1 MATIVVALMSILAI
15 GFLGTWAA
23 SRLRVPHSVFLVIL
37 GVAAG
42 MSIRGHAG
50 ATGTYIGHLTDLFPD
65 LVVLVLLPPLI
76 FEAAYGLDFDQLR
89 MELLPLA
96 ALSIV
101 ALGVSTALIGY
112 GLHWVFHLELLPSLV
127 FGALISATDPVAV
140 VALFKEVGAPRR
152 LSTLVE
158 GESLLNDG
166 TAIMLFRVLLAATAA
181 SQLGKGLIVQGV
193 LQFIEVALGGALVGL
208 AMAGMM
214 SLLLKLTSRSGA
226 SQLGVTVVAA
236 YLSFII
242 ADRYLGVSG
251 VISTLVVGLY
261 LGRRA
266 RLELNRD
273 ALEGMRHVWQF
284 LALSANVV
292 VFVAVGLAADPALMW
307 TNVAVIPTTVGIA
320 YLARALSV
328 FLTIPAVN
336 ALRLSP
342 PINIAYQVVLFWGG
356 LRGGLALGLVLLLP
370 DGFPH
375 KHLFAVLAIAVV
387 TATLLINALTA
398 KQVLRVL
405 KLDQLEPSD
414 QRFYVEALELAQ
426 GAAFEQLSRAAESG
440 SLSRVLV
447 EQQRTSA
454 REALEAAQSAGA
466 GDRHDPDVRFIVSA
480 LLLHERRAYDLRL
493 ADGVLSKDAYR
504 ELQQLVTKRLDAFH
518 REGLNGLMGFEFGLG
533 APDRN
538 GVAGKVLTGYL
549 LSKIGGRLHRLTI
562 RLEVLLHLKLALEE
576 MAPSSSTVPVSGLVR
591 QWLVEADRELQ
602 TFFRAYPHYGAAV
615 QASFIADAIRARS
628 RTVIQ
633 QLFEASIISGIV
645 RAKAEQQVAAI
656 HAQGVA
662 GARNLLT
669 PTRAYLVGRVP
680 MFQALPPSA
689 IQKIA
694 DFSKSVVVKPGD
706 VVVREG
712 EEGHSFFVVTAGLL
726 EVQRPGESG
735 EEGRPRLFAGD
746 FFGEMSLLFNQ
757 RRNATVIA
765 VMTTELL
772 ELGQS
777 TFEFIL
783 KEYPLVRTQIYETAQ
798 ARRSAR
804 GDWTAPS

>member
-23 SRLRVPHSVFLVIL
+23 SRLRLPHSVFLVIL

-50 ATGTYIGHLTDLFPD
+50 ATGISIGHLTDLFPD
-65 LVVLVLLPPLI
+65 LVVFVLLPPLI

-89 MELLPLA
+89 RELLPLT

-101 ALGVSTALIGY
+101 ALVMSTALIGY
-112 GLHWVFHLELLPSLV
+112 GLHWVFRLELLPSLV

-152 LSTLVE
+152 LNTLVE

-166 TAIMLFRVLLAATAA
+166 TAIVLFRVLLAATAA
-181 SQLGKGLIVQGV
+181 SQLGQGLIVRGV

-208 AMAGMM
+208 GMAGMM
-214 SLLLKLTSRSGA
+214 SLLLKLTSRSAA

-292 VFVAVGLAADPALMW
+292 VFVAVGLAADPALIRS
-307 TNVAVIPTTVGIA
+307 NIAVIPTTVGIA

-328 FLTIPAVN
+328 FITIPAVN
-336 ALRLSP
+336 ALRLSA
-342 PINIAYQVVLFWGG
+342 PISIAYQVVLFWGG

-370 DGFPH
+370 EGFPH

-387 TATLLINALTA
+387 TATLLINALTT
-398 KQVLRVL
+398 KGVLRVL
-405 KLDQLEPSD
+405 KLDQLEPAD
-414 QRFYVEALELAQ
+414 RRIYVDALDLAQ
-426 GAAFEQLSRAAESG
+426 GAAFEQLSRAADTG
-440 SLSRVLV
+440 SLSRALV

-454 REALEAAQSAGA
+454 HEALGAAHATGEGS
-466 GDRHDPDVRFIVSA
+466 RHDPDVRFSVSS

-493 ADGVLSKDAYR
+493 ADGVLSKDAYL
-504 ELQQLVTKRLDAFH
+504 ELQQLVTRRLDVFH
-518 REGLNGLMGFEFGLG
+518 REGLEGLTGFAFGLG
-533 APDRN
+533 GPAPHS
-538 GVAGKVLTGYL
+538 GAGTFLTRYL

-562 RLEVLLHLKLALEE
+562 RLEVLLHLKLALED
-576 MAPSSSTVPVSGLVR
+576 MAPSSPTAPASGLVR

-615 QASFIADAIRARS
+615 QASFIADAIKARS
-628 RTVIQ
+628 RTVIE
-633 QLFEASIISGIV
+633 QLFEASIISGVV
-645 RAKAEQQVAAI
+645 RAKAERQIAAI

-662 GARNLLT
+662 GARDLLT

-680 MFQALPPSA
+680 MFQALPASA
-689 IQKIA
+689 LQKIA
-694 DFSKSVVVKPGD
+694 DFSTSVGVEPGR

-712 EEGHSFFVVTAGLL
+712 AEGHSFFLVTAGLL
-726 EVQRPGESG
+726 EVQRSG
-735 EEGRPRLFAGD
+735 ERPEEGHPRLFAGD

-757 RRNATVIA
+757 PRNATVIA
-765 VMTTELL
+765 VMATELL

-783 KEYPLVRTQIYETAQ
+783 KEYPLVRAQIYQTAQ
-798 ARRSAR
+798 ARRSAG
-804 GDWTAPS
+804 GDGTTPS

>member
-1 MATIVVALMSILAI
+1 MATIVVALMSMLAI

-50 ATGTYIGHLTDLFPD
+50 ATGISIGHLTDLFPD
-65 LVVLVLLPPLI
+65 LVVFVLLPLLI

-89 MELLPLA
+89 LELLPLA

-101 ALGVSTALIGY
+101 ALGMSTALIGY
-112 GLHWVFHLELLPSLV
+112 GLHWVFRLELLPSLV

-140 VALFKEVGAPRR
+140 LALFKEVGAPRR
-152 LSTLVE
+152 LNTLVE

-166 TAIMLFRVLLAATAA
+166 TAIVLFRVLVAATAA
-181 SQLGKGLIVQGV
+181 SQLGEGLIVRGAF
-193 LQFIEVALGGALVGL
+193 QFIEVAAGGALVGL
-208 AMAGMM
+208 GMAGMM
-214 SLLLKLTSRSGA
+214 SLFLKLTSRSGA

-273 ALEGMRHVWQF
+273 ALAGMRHVWEF

-292 VFVAVGLAADPALMW
+292 VFVAVGLAADPALILS
-307 TNVAVIPTTVGIA
+307 NFAVIPATVAIA

-342 PINIAYQVVLFWGG
+342 PIRIAYQVVLFWGG

-370 DGFPH
+370 EGFPH

-387 TATLLINALTA
+387 TATLLINALST
-398 KQVLRVL
+398 KWVLRAL
-405 KLDQLEPSD
+405 KLDQLEPAD
-414 QRFYVEALELAQ
+414 QRFCVEALHLAQ
-426 GAAFEQLSRAAESG
+426 GAAFEQLSRAADTG
-440 SLSRVLV
+440 SLSRALL

-454 REALEAAQSAGA
+454 RETLGAVPAAGQGH
-466 GDRHDPDVRFIVSA
+466 RRDPDVRFRVSS

-493 ADGVLSKDAYR
+493 ADGVLSKDAYL
-504 ELQQLVTKRLDAFH
+504 ELQQLVAKRLDVFH
-518 REGLNGLMGFEFGLG
+518 REGLTGLMGFAFGLG
-533 APDRN
+533 APDQR
-538 GVAGKVLTGYL
+538 GMAGAFLTRYL

-576 MAPSSSTVPVSGLVR
+576 MAPSSLAVPASALVR
-591 QWLVEADRELQ
+591 QWLMEADRELQ
-602 TFFRAYPHYGAAV
+602 TFFRAYPHYAAAV
-615 QASFIADAIRARS
+615 QASFIADAIQARS

-645 RAKAEQQVAAI
+645 RAKAEEQVAAI

-662 GARNLLT
+662 SAANLLT

-689 IQKIA
+689 LQKIA
-694 DFSKSVVVKPGD
+694 DFSTSVVVEPGR

-726 EVQRPGESG
+726 EVQQSGESG
-735 EEGRPRLFAGD
+735 EEGHPRLFAGD

-757 RRNATVIA
+757 PRNATVIA
-765 VMTTELL
+765 IMATELL

-783 KEYPLVRTQIYETAQ
+783 KEYPLVRAQIYETAQ
-798 ARRSAR
+798 ARRSASAE
-804 GDWTAPS
+804 GPAPR